1 MTGSV
6 EEEGS
11 SMIRFSFLTG
21 LDDGI
26 VFSVSLMGA
35 PPSSLLENCVSTSFV
50 VRALLRL

>member
-11 SMIRFSFLTG
+11 SMIWFSFLTG

-26 VFSVSLMGA
+26 VFSVSLMG
-35 PPSSLLENCVSTSFV
+35 NTTWTTSQV
-50 VRALLRL
+50 EVGRLPGI